1 MLLSFLLACTG
12 SEDTGSDL
20 PAGGCR
26 LGPTIEITSPESS
39 ASLPAG
45 QQVTLTM
52 EVASEVDEAAS
63 LRLLWNVFKDGA
75 SDDDNVGTHATET
88 WTPVA
93 EDVGVWTIRAQVEDS
108 CTDELGIQP
117 VQDSVRVEVV
127 P

>member
-12 SEDTGSDL
+12 SEDTGPGLSS
-20 PAGGCR
+20 GGCR

-39 ASLPAG
+39 SSLPAG
-45 QQVTLTM
+45 QPVTLTM

-75 SDDDNVGTHATET
+75 ADDDNVGTHTTET
-88 WTPVA
+88 WTPAA
-93 EDVGVWTIRAQVEDS
+93 EDVGIWTIRAQVEDS
-108 CTDELGIQP
+108 CTDELGIPP